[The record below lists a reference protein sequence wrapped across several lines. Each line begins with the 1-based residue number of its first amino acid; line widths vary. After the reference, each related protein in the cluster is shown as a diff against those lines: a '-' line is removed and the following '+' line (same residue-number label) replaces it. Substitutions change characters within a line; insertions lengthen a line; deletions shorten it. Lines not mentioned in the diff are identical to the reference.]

1 MSTLTLQASLPWT
14 GSHEEDRRFRRIL
27 LQTLVILLAAGAITP
42 YIRIPQPDSGTA
54 EEMPPRRVRLL
65 AMQASPV
72 PGPAP
77 QPAATAAAAATEPE
91 PVPQSTPGKAP
102 ATPRLTPREK
112 AASSGVLAMS
122 DALAR
127 LRSTTPKTG
136 IETGQD
142 VVTSRGRAETGR
154 ASLLTTGVT
163 RGSSGIEGGVAPQSV
178 LGAAGLPGRGGSGQG
193 SGSREVRVP
202 GTGRAAAPA
211 PVRTRSEEEIQEVLD
226 RNKGAMYTLYNREL
240 RKDASLQGKLVL
252 SITIA
257 PAGNVTRCDILSSEL
272 GAVSLEQQLV
282 ALVRRIDFGS
292 KPGVPA
298 VTTKIPIE
306 FLPR

>member
-1 MSTLTLQASLPWT
+1 MMTLALQTSLPWT

-27 LQTLVILLAAGAITP
+27 LQTLLILLAAGAITP
-42 YIRIPQPDSGTA
+42 YIRIPQPASGTA
-54 EEMPPRRVRLL
+54 EDMPPRRVRLL

-72 PGPAP
+72 PRAAP
-77 QPAATAAAAATEPE
+77 QPAAAAAAPATEPE
-91 PVPQSTPGKAP
+91 PVRQTTAGKVP

-252 SITIA
+252 NITIA